1 MPVKVWDRNPDG
13 NFTSSI
19 RTTRR
24 TGLFRGEAFREEAEE
39 LDRHLDR
46 MLDRAVQLTSSAVT
60 QGTESEA
67 FVKRWALGRAV
78 AEEEILEFPHLEPDE
93 RKDLWTALARKCRLG
108 VRASGEL
115 EETWRGLVPDRDS
128 DPKVLRDDYF
138 SQGAWLQEQDL
149 EACVTLFGGR
159 LQNAHHLHNKGA
171 IRSLRMRNV
180 LTHWVASL
188 DSDIRSQMTRQKPF
202 GEITK
207 VLAARWPARGP
218 GSAKRPIHYS
228 DEELFLEVSK
238 VLAPVVRRW
247 LSEAQEESLP

>member
-1 MPVKVWDRNPDG
+1 MPVKVWDRSPDG

-93 RKDLWTALARKCRLG
+93 RKDLWTA
-108 VRASGEL
+108 
-115 EETWRGLVPDRDS
+115 W
-128 DPKVLRDDYF
+128 
-138 SQGAWLQEQDL
+138 
-149 EACVTLFGGR
+149 
-159 LQNAHHLHNKGA
+159 
-171 IRSLRMRNV
+171 
-180 LTHWVASL
+180 
-188 DSDIRSQMTRQKPF
+188 
-202 GEITK
+202 
-207 VLAARWPARGP
+207 P
-218 GSAKRPIHYS
+218 GSAGWGCALQENWRRLGAASYPTATRIQKCCAMTTSRRVPG
-228 DEELFLEVSK
+228 FKSK
-238 VLAPVVRRW
+238 TWKPA
-247 LSEAQEESLP
+247 